1 MVRFDKNLSAE
12 KNYNNAAGCHCECCS
27 TSTHYTILHFYMNLS
42 VENYTSV
49 DDCRKFCSTS
59 TQCCVLTET
68 CLGRKNTLLPYFLF
82 WEFKMVHFD
91 RKFSGR
97 NYNYVDDHNKCCS
110 TSTQWC
116 FLAGSCPESVTILP
130 DDSFQPTP
138 KRGNSIYHLRSLYSI
153 IWYYIGTRS
162 FPNPPLCNIITVTA
176 QQFTVGFH
184 QKLFSHT
191 IKDGKKRKS
200 WDKYTTP

>member
-68 CLGRKNTLLPYFLF
+68 CLGRKLHYCQIF
-82 WEFKMVHFD
+82 
-91 RKFSGR
+91 
-97 NYNYVDDHNKCCS
+97 CS
-110 TSTQWC
+110 TSSQWC
-116 FLAGSCPESVTILP
+116 VLTGNSLGEITIMLMITINVVLQVHNGVFWQGLVRRALQFYLTIASSPHQKEVILYTIL
-130 DDSFQPTP
+130 
-138 KRGNSIYHLRSLYSI
+138 G
-153 IWYYIGTRS
+153 
-162 FPNPPLCNIITVTA
+162 LCI
-176 QQFTVGFH
+176 Q
-184 QKLFSHT
+184 
-191 IKDGKKRKS
+191 
-200 WDKYTTP
+200 